1 MKVGF
6 NMSLETHLTT
16 IGAKAGALAP
26 KMAISYVNLWIALQ
40 DWFDEVRKID
50 DKKATK
56 SWWIVTTSLKSA
68 ICTKS
73 PIFVQRVDFD
83 DFDEIPDVSTS
94 CGHEFSKK
102 YQNVQYVKKREKFV
116 KICLHFQH

>member
-50 DKKATK
+50 DKKSHK
-56 SWWIVTTSLKSA
+56 KLMNRDHFIKNA

-73 PIFVQRVDFD
+73 PIFV
-83 DFDEIPDVSTS
+83 
-94 CGHEFSKK
+94 
-102 YQNVQYVKKREKFV
+102 
-116 KICLHFQH
+116 